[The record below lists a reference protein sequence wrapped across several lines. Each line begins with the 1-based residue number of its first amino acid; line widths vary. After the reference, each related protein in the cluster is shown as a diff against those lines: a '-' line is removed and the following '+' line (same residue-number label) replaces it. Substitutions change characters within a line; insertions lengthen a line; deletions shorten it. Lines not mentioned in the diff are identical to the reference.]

1 MVELLT
7 LTLDAFLSI
16 LNKHWIYTCAWP
28 WSWIP
33 TIFFGQ
39 PKTRKLRQQ
48 DGIAVVQA
56 FYTFYIAILLD
67 LEEKLYR
74 ESLNYIQKK
83 TALWKNLW
91 ELGIMSYCWKRSK
104 QLVTRGTLSKKYEKG
119 GLRSA
124 LHSCNALW
132 TQQLSTK
139 SKLLRSTW
147 IEKKKLKSIW
157 KNSTCTASI
166 PPSHFFLVI
175 PS

>member
-7 LTLDAFLSI
+7 LTLNAFLSI

-39 PKTRKLRQQ
+39 PKTRILWQQ

-56 FYTFYIAILLD
+56 FYTFYIAIFTRPRKKIVSWVSELHT
-67 LEEKLYR
+67 
-74 ESLNYIQKK
+74 KK

-91 ELGIMSYCWKRSK
+91 ELGIMSYCWKRNK
-104 QLVTRGTLSKKYEKG
+104 QLVTRGTLSTKYEKD

-124 LHSCNALW
+124 LRSCNALW

-147 IEKKKLKSIW
+147 IEK
-157 KNSTCTASI
+157 
-166 PPSHFFLVI
+166 
-175 PS
+175 

>member
-7 LTLDAFLSI
+7 LTLNAFLSI

-39 PKTRKLRQQ
+39 PKTRILWQQ
-48 DGIAVVQA
+48 DGITVVQA

-83 TALWKNLW
+83 NCTLEKPMRVGYYVILLKAEQTVGDKRN
-91 ELGIMSYCWKRSK
+91 IKYKIWKRWFK
-104 QLVTRGTLSKKYEKG
+104 ECTTFLQCTLNTATQYEKQTIT
-119 GLRSA
+119 LNLNR
-124 LHSCNALW
+124 
-132 TQQLSTK
+132 K
-139 SKLLRSTW
+139 
-147 IEKKKLKSIW
+147 IEIKEHLKK
-157 KNSTCTASI
+157 
-166 PPSHFFLVI
+166 
-175 PS
+175 

>member
-7 LTLDAFLSI
+7 LTLNAFLSI
-16 LNKHWIYTCAWP
+16 SNKHWIYTCAWP

-39 PKTRKLRQQ
+39 PKTRILWQQ

-67 LEEKLYR
+67 LEKKIVSWVSELHT
-74 ESLNYIQKK
+74 KK
-83 TALWKNLW
+83 TSLWKNLW
-91 ELGIMSYCWKRSK
+91 ELGIMSYCWKRNK
-104 QLVTRGTLSKKYEKG
+104 QLVTRGTLSTKYEKG
-119 GLRSA
+119 DLRSA
-124 LHSCNALW
+124 LHFCNALW

-147 IEKKKLKSIW
+147 IEK
-157 KNSTCTASI
+157 
-166 PPSHFFLVI
+166 
-175 PS
+175 

>member
-1 MVELLT
+1 MVMDT
-7 LTLDAFLSI
+7 DNFLRAAKNKDIMTTRRYHCRASI
-16 LNKHWIYTCAWP
+16 LYFLHCNFTRPRKKIV
-28 WSWIP
+28 SWVSELH
-33 TIFFGQ
+33 T
-39 PKTRKLRQQ
+39 
-48 DGIAVVQA
+48 
-56 FYTFYIAILLD
+56 
-67 LEEKLYR
+67 
-74 ESLNYIQKK
+74 KK

-91 ELGIMSYCWKRSK
+91 ELGIMSYCWKRNK
-104 QLVTRGTLSKKYEKG
+104 QLVTRGTLSTKYEKG

>member
-7 LTLDAFLSI
+7 LTLNAFLSI

-39 PKTRKLRQQ
+39 PKTRILWQQ

-56 FYTFYIAILLD
+56 FYTFTRPRRKIVSWVSELHT
-67 LEEKLYR
+67 
-74 ESLNYIQKK
+74 KK

-91 ELGIMSYCWKRSK
+91 ELGIMSYCWKRNK
-104 QLVTRGTLSKKYEKG
+104 QLVTRGTLSTKYEKG

-147 IEKKKLKSIW
+147 IEK
-157 KNSTCTASI
+157 
-166 PPSHFFLVI
+166 
-175 PS
+175 

>member
-7 LTLDAFLSI
+7 LTLNAFLSI
-16 LNKHWIYTCAWP
+16 SNKHWIYTCAWP

-39 PKTRKLRQQ
+39 PKTRILWKQ
-48 DGIAVVQA
+48 DGITVVQA

-67 LEEKLYR
+67 LEKNCIV
-74 ESLNYIQKK
+74 SLWITYKK

-91 ELGIMSYCWKRSK
+91 ELGIMSYCWKRNK
-104 QLVTRGTLSKKYEKG
+104 QLVTRGTLSTKYEKG

-147 IEKKKLKSIW
+147 IEK
-157 KNSTCTASI
+157 
-166 PPSHFFLVI
+166 
-175 PS
+175 

>member
-7 LTLDAFLSI
+7 LTLNAFLSI

-39 PKTRKLRQQ
+39 PKTRILWQQ
-48 DGIAVVQA
+48 DGITVVQA

-67 LEEKLYR
+67 LEKKLYR

-91 ELGIMSYCWKRSK
+91 ELGIMSYCWKRNK
-104 QLVTRGTLSKKYEKG
+104 QLVTRGTLSTKYEKD

-124 LHSCNALW
+124 LRSCNALW

-147 IEKKKLKSIW
+147 IEK
-157 KNSTCTASI
+157 
-166 PPSHFFLVI
+166 
-175 PS
+175 